1 MAPRQPARQSIGIE
15 RAMSLHD
22 RSHEGAAPAAASAA
36 LGQRLLRSAASRTNQ
51 APIALTAAAALL
63 FSVHDCGGPRAGLE
77 LVRSQLS

>member
-51 APIALTAAAALL
+51 APIALTAALL